1 MTYANIKVT
10 GKRLMGVFEKIYGKI
25 TSVKWAVIRNKGVLY
40 MLMNIDVIDVN
51 EC

>member
-1 MTYANIKVT
+1 MTFTNIKVT
-10 GKRLMGVFEKIYGKI
+10 GKRLMGIFEKISGKI
-25 TSVKWAVIRNKGVLY
+25 TSVKWAVINKGVLY